1 MASMFTSRTTRKRAR
16 MRRAWNRLRRDVTRR
31 TKVRTQIVDGLWPKL
46 DPSWRMPSH
55 SSVIMGWRA

>member
-1 MASMFTSRTTRKRAR
+1 